1 MGATRI
7 GSDHQIVKLLAL
19 LKLTQRGYGACR
31 CLTLENLAIRVYTNA
46 DWERY
51 GEKQDKEALK
61 RRCKLTDGK
70 PLVCRY

>member
-1 MGATRI
+1 MEPA
-7 GSDHQIVKLLAL
+7 DA
-19 LKLTQRGYGACR
+19 
-31 CLTLENLAIRVYTNA
+31 LTLENLAIRVYTNA